1 MISINAIYTYIYHK
15 VSLFFS
21 RPLDPN
27 IAKELDHMHQV
38 PYCNEVNFLNL
49 IDDWK
54 IICKSHLVWLIGKI
68 ATKRQIVSRQN
79 FYFTLTG
86 TNPKME

>member
-1 MISINAIYTYIYHK
+1 
-15 VSLFFS
+15 LQRGEFF
-21 RPLDPN
+21 
-27 IAKELDHMHQV
+27 
-38 PYCNEVNFLNL
+38 

-54 IICKSHLVWLIGKI
+54 IICKSYLVWLIGKI

-86 TNPKME
+86 TNPKMK